1 MKQQYITP
9 FVEMITFDTNAFLT
23 SSVDFD
29 PSQNHGHGNAW
40 GYNNGHHNGHGKGH
54 NPHDNP

>member
-1 MKQQYITP
+1 
-9 FVEMITFDTNAFLT
+9 MITFDTNAFLT
-23 SSVDFD
+23 SSADFD

-40 GYNNGHHNGHGKGH
+40 GYNNGQHNGHGKGH